1 MKVPPVKV
9 YFPDE
14 DQAKILQKIKE
25 ILSNGQL
32 TMGKYGKEFEE
43 SFARYVGTK
52 HAVAV
57 SSGTGAIEICLRIL
71 GVEGRE
77 VLVPTNTFFATPAA
91 VLHAGAKIRFVDAD
105 PDTFSIDVESLE
117 RSITRET
124 VGVIVV
130 HVGGIVTP
138 KMDRIRRIC
147 EVNDLFLIEDAAH
160 AHGSSLNG
168 RMAGSF
174 GKAASFSFY
183 PTKVMTSGEGGI
195 IVTNSQKIKEEAL
208 MYRDQGKAS
217 FTANIHDKLGYNW
230 RMSEFHAIIG
240 LSQFSRLGE
249 FIKNRTRIARIYD
262 GGLISIPGV
271 TPLVLSPECKT
282 NYYKYIALLD
292 EDVDRAK
299 LKSILRQEYGVGL
312 SGEVYE
318 LPCHLQPIFKG
329 NCKQKEF
336 PHAEDVCQRHICLPI
351 FANMTLDQ
359 ANYVLSSLEAVLRK
373 L

>member
-1 MKVPPVKV
+1 MKVPPVRV

-14 DQAKILQKIKE
+14 DQAEILQKIKE
-25 ILSNGQL
+25 VLSSGQL
-32 TMGKYGKEFEE
+32 TMGKYGKELEK
-43 SFARYVGTK
+43 SFARHVGTK
-52 HAVAV
+52 YAVAV
-57 SSGTGAIEICLRIL
+57 SSGTAAIEICLRIL
-71 GVEGRE
+71 SVEGKE

-105 PDTFSIDVESLE
+105 PDTFSIDAESLE
-117 RSITRET
+117 RTITEET

-130 HVGGIVTP
+130 HIGGIVTP
-138 KMDRIRRIC
+138 QMDRIQQIC
-147 EVNDLFLIEDAAH
+147 EMNDLFLIEDAAH
-160 AHGSSLNG
+160 AHGSSVDG

-195 IVTNSQKIKEEAL
+195 IVTNSQRIKEEAL

-240 LSQFSRLGE
+240 LSQSGRIGE
-249 FIKNRTRIARIYD
+249 FIENRTKIARIYD
-262 GGLISIPGV
+262 EGLKSIPGV
-271 TPLVLSPECKT
+271 TSLVLSPECRT

-292 EDVDRAK
+292 KDVDRAK
-299 LKSILRQEYGVGL
+299 LKSILRKEYEVRL

-318 LPCHLQPIFKG
+318 LPCHLQPIFRR

-336 PHAEDVCQRHICLPI
+336 PQAEDICQRHICLPI
-351 FANMTLDQ
+351 FATMTPDQ
-359 ANYVLSSLEAVLRK
+359 ADHVLSSLEAVLRK